1 MQDVIVT
8 SIHHAIT
15 RMIDGRPPTNQNL
28 LPLELTGMQKEKR
41 TTGNSHA
48 KNNPEDLLNEAQLLV
63 LEKMQ
68 GLGWELKFIR
78 STPQQDIVPV
88 LFHPHINKTGILE
101 ADGGLNMQPDLR
113 LRETDQ
119 SVLIA
124 CPKCGY
130 MVYGRLWRCP
140 GCGGSG
146 YA

>member
-1 MQDVIVT
+1 ML
-8 SIHHAIT
+8 
-15 RMIDGRPPTNQNL
+15 PPANQNL
-28 LPLELTGMQKEKR
+28 PPLELTGMQKEKR
-41 TTGNSHA
+41 TAGNTSAEH
-48 KNNPEDLLNEAQLLV
+48 PEDLLNAAQLVV

-78 STPQQDIVPV
+78 GTTPQDIVPV

-101 ADGGLNMQPDLR
+101 ADGSLNMQPDIR

-146 YA
+146 F